1 MEIQLTR
8 MKKSIRI
15 IEKTPLGYIVELL
28 DTGTRLMLPK
38 LMLRQKIKRGVY
50 IIEQPVRS
58 RDI

>member
-1 MEIQLTR
+1 

-38 LMLRQKIKRGVY
+38 LILRQKIKRGVY
-50 IIEQPVRS
+50 IIEQPIRS